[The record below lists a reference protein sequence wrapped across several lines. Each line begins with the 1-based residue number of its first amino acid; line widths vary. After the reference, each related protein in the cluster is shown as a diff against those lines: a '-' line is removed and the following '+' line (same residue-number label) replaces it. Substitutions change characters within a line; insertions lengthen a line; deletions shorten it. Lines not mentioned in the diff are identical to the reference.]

1 MKYITKS
8 LIALSLASSSILASD
23 ISLDSIGINVGVAH
37 SNFHQTNQHGTIIL
51 GNEPDETFNSYELYG
66 TLKQDILN
74 MKPTLSYTYS
84 LNDDLKHQYLLVGL
98 TKYYKLTKASLY
110 AGLLGGYG
118 EMKWRYNPLN
128 NSKENDYT
136 SSSLIGGIQA
146 GIEYP
151 ITNSIALNLNTKA
164 LYHNY
169 DAQLN
174 PNNTA
179 TAELSHNTT
188 TSFGMGLKYSF

>member
-1 MKYITKS
+1 MKYFAQS
-8 LIALSLASSSILASD
+8 LIIFSLGTSSLIASD
-23 ISLDSIGINVGVAH
+23 ISLDSIGINVGVAN
-37 SNFHQTNQHGTIIL
+37 SNFHQTNQNGTIIL
-51 GNEPDETFNSYELYG
+51 GNEPEETFSSYELYG
-66 TLKQDILN
+66 TLKQELLN

-84 LNDDLKHQYLLVGL
+84 SNDELKHQYLLVGL

-118 EMKWRYNPLN
+118 ELRWKYNPLN
-128 NSKENDYT
+128 NSKSNDYT
-136 SSSLIGGIQA
+136 STSLLGGIQA

-151 ITNSIALNLNTKA
+151 ITNSLAFNLNTKA

-174 PNNTA
+174 PNNIA

-188 TSFGMGLKYSF
+188 TSIAVGMKYSF

>member
-1 MKYITKS
+1 MNNITKS
-8 LIALSLASSSILASD
+8 LITLSLITSSLVAS
-23 ISLDSIGINVGVAH
+23 SLDSIGINVGVAN
-37 SNFHQTNQHGTIIL
+37 SNSHQTNHNGIITL
-51 GNEPDETFNSYELYG
+51 GNEPDESFNSYEIYG
-66 TLKQDILN
+66 TLKKELLN

-84 LNDDLKHQYLLVGL
+84 SNDELKHQYLLVGL

-118 EMKWRYNPLN
+118 ELQYKYNPLN
-128 NSKENDYT
+128 NSKSNDYT
-136 SSSLIGGIQA
+136 STSLLAGIQV

-151 ITNSIALNLNTKA
+151 ITNSLDFNLNTKA

-188 TSFGMGLKYSF
+188 KSIAVGMKYSF